1 MGSIKERC
9 LHSWRTLIWAKLISM
24 VKCFQILLISLL
36 FLSSLFAQSTL
47 PLDEKSIVTSLDQS
61 YGERAAKRGQA
72 WFKLMQPNTEDTE
85 RDMLVKV
92 NRFFNMFNFIDD
104 IKLWGVKNYW
114 ATPIEFIGV
123 NGGDC
128 EDYSI
133 AKYFTLLELGVP
145 DDKMRITMVKAVKLN
160 QYHMVLAYYS
170 SPSAMP
176 LILDNL
182 DGEIKPANQR
192 NDLIPIYSFN
202 ASQLWL
208 NKENGRGILSGKSSR
223 LKLWRDLRQRIAT
236 SKLKQPKLKMEF

>member
-1 MGSIKERC
+1 M
-9 LHSWRTLIWAKLISM
+9 WAKPLWM
-24 VKCFQILLISLL
+24 VKCFQILLMSVF
-36 FLSSLFAQSTL
+36 FLSYLFAQSTQ
-47 PLDEKSIVTSLDQS
+47 PLDEERIVTSLDKS
-61 YGERAAKRGQA
+61 YGKRAAKRGRA

-133 AKYFTLLELGVP
+133 AKYFTLLELGIP

-160 QYHMVLAYYS
+160 QYHMVLAYYDT
-170 SPSAMP
+170 PSAMP
-176 LILDNL
+176 LILDNI
-182 DGEIKPANQR
+182 DGIIKPASQR

-208 NKENGRGILSGKSSR
+208 NKEKGRGILSGKSSR